1 MGEPWRGFGYTLFRL
16 DISMSL
22 KPTKLCAAFASS
34 ETARQCRNEGLN
46 DPVAT
51 IPPAFLDEIRT
62 RLGLSDVVGT
72 RVKLQRKGREWT
84 ACCPFHNEKTPSF
97 YVNNEK
103 GFYHCF
109 GCGQHGDHIG
119 FVMNHDGQSFLEA
132 VETLAAQAG
141 LDMPKADPD
150 AARKAERAKGLKEA
164 MVAAVKAYQDALF
177 QPEGEG
183 ARAYIERRGLSPET
197 VKHFGLGY
205 SPDARDWL
213 FKKLI
218 AQGFSAQVL
227 IDAALAKAPDDG
239 RAPFDMFRG
248 RLMFPIWDRQGN
260 PVAFGGRI
268 LGDGEPKYLNSPD
281 TPIFHKGQLLYGHH
295 LARKAAHDRGEIL
308 VVEGY
313 MDAIAL
319 GQAGVANAVA
329 PLGTALTEDH
339 LRLLWK
345 MVPSPTVCLDGD
357 AAGQR
362 AARRTAERALPLL
375 TAGKSVKFA
384 TLPQGQD
391 PDDLLKHGG
400 LRALQTVLNNSES
413 LAAALWRWERAAMS
427 RNDAEQRAALWSRIN
442 QALRAVEDSS
452 LNTALEAD
460 MIARFEASFG
470 HHPFR
475 KGGGRQWERAKSG
488 YGAPRSSGLKR
499 PGGGLNAPGNDRVSV
514 LDTRSLSRRPYEILF
529 HAFMNHPD
537 LLDLYG
543 ENLATLTMLDV
554 DLAQFRDALVQA
566 LFADVP
572 LDSATLQAHLSR
584 HGLDSMVE
592 RLTGPEIQLHAG
604 FAKPDAQKNEV
615 IEGLETLFA
624 GFTHRDMQHE
634 LQVSR
639 SALPAYAVTDE
650 ELKAL
655 SLRAKAYTDAKP
667 SS

>member
-1 MGEPWRGFGYTLFRL
+1 M
-16 DISMSL
+16 
-22 KPTKLCAAFASS
+22 
-34 ETARQCRNEGLN
+34 
-46 DPVAT
+46 AT

-62 RLGLSDVVGT
+62 RLDLSDVVGA

-109 GCGQHGDHIG
+109 GCGAHGDHIG
-119 FVMNHDGQSFLEA
+119 FVMNHDGQTFIEA
-132 VETLAAQAG
+132 VETLAGQAG

-164 MVAAVKAYQDALF
+164 MVAAVKAYQEALN
-177 QPEGEG
+177 QPDGAV
-183 ARAYIERRGLSPET
+183 ARAYIDKRGLTPET
-197 VKHFGLGY
+197 VERFALGY

-227 IDAALAKAPDDG
+227 IDAALAKAPEDG
-239 RAPFDMFRG
+239 RPPFDMFRG

-268 LGDGEPKYLNSPD
+268 LGEGEPKYLNSPD
-281 TPIFHKGQLLYGHH
+281 TAIFHKGQLLYGHH
-295 LARKAAHDRGEIL
+295 LARKSAHDRGEIL

-319 GQAGVANAVA
+319 GQAGVENAVA

-345 MVPSPTVCLDGD
+345 MVPSPIVCLDGD

-375 TAGKSVKFA
+375 RAGKSVKFA
-384 TLPQGQD
+384 TLPEGQD

-400 LRALQTVLNNSES
+400 LRALQTVLSQSET
-413 LAAALWRWERAAMS
+413 LPAAIWRWERQAML
-427 RNDAEQRAALWSRIN
+427 RNDAEQRAALWSRIS
-442 QALRAVEDSS
+442 AGLKSVEDSS

-460 MIARFEASFG
+460 MIGRFEASFG

-475 KGGGRQWERAKSG
+475 KQGSGRQWQRQNGAKASWNRP
-488 YGAPRSSGLKR
+488 ATGLSQ
-499 PGGGLNAPGNDRVSV
+499 PGNDRVSA
-514 LDTRSLSRRPYEILF
+514 LDTTGLARRQYEVLF
-529 HAFMNHPD
+529 AAFLNHPD

-566 LFADVP
+566 LFQEVT
-572 LDSATLQAHLSR
+572 LDSEHLHPHLSER
-584 HGLDSMVE
+584 GLDSMVK
-592 RLTGPEIQLHAG
+592 RLTGPDTQLHAG
-604 FAKPDAQKNEV
+604 FAKPDARKDEV

-624 GFTHRDMQHE
+624 GFTHRDMKHE
-634 LQVSR
+634 LQMSR
-639 SALPAYAVTDE
+639 VALPAYAVSEE

-655 SLRAKAYTDAKP
+655 HLRAKAYTDAKP

>member
-1 MGEPWRGFGYTLFRL
+1 MRWTG
-16 DISMSL
+16 L
-22 KPTKLCAAFASS
+22 KRKKERFD
-34 ETARQCRNEGLN
+34 N
-46 DPVAT
+46 VAT

-62 RLGLSDVVGT
+62 RLDLSDIVGK

-109 GCGQHGDHIG
+109 GCGEHGDHIG
-119 FVMNHDGQSFLEA
+119 FVMNHDGQTFIEA
-132 VETLAAQAG
+132 VETLANEAG

-164 MVAAVKAYQDALF
+164 LEAAVSAYQEALF
-177 QPEGEG
+177 SPEGET
-183 ARAYIERRGLSPET
+183 ARAYIEKRGLSAET
-197 VKHFGLGY
+197 VQRFGLGY

-213 FKKLI
+213 FKKLT
-218 AQGFSAQVL
+218 AQGFPAQVL
-227 IDAALAKAPDDG
+227 IDAALAKAPEDG
-239 RAPFDMFRG
+239 RAPYDMFRG

-268 LGDGEPKYLNSPD
+268 LGEGEPKYLNSPD
-281 TPIFHKGQLLYGHH
+281 TPVFHKGQLLYGHH
-295 LARKAAHDRGEIL
+295 LARKTAHDRGEIL

-319 GQAGVANAVA
+319 VQAGVPNAVA

-345 MVPSPTVCLDGD
+345 MVPAPTICLDGD

-375 TAGKSVKFA
+375 TAGKTVKFA
-384 TLPQGQD
+384 TLPEGQD

-400 LRALQTVLNNSES
+400 LRALQMVLTQSETLS
-413 LAAALWRWERAAMS
+413 AALWRWERHAMS
-427 RNDAEQRAALWSRIN
+427 GNSAEQRAALWSR
-442 QALRAVEDSS
+442 V
-452 LNTALEAD
+452 NTALKTIEDASLSAAAEAE
-460 MIARFEASFG
+460 MVQRFEASFG
-470 HHPFR
+470 HHPF
-475 KGGGRQWERAKSG
+475 KKSGGRQWDRAKS
-488 YGAPRSSGLKR
+488 YQ
-499 PGGGLNAPGNDRVSV
+499 GGGGRFERPFSKPGWSGNARVAA
-514 LDTRSLSRRPYEILF
+514 LDTRSLARRPYEVLF
-529 HAFMNHPD
+529 AAFLNHPD
-537 LLDLYG
+537 LLELYG
-543 ENLATLTMLDV
+543 ENLATLTMHDV

-566 LFADVP
+566 LFGDVT
-572 LDSATLQAHLSR
+572 LDSEHLRDHLSR
-584 HGLDSMVE
+584 RGLDSMVE
-592 RLTGPEIQLHAG
+592 RLTGSETQLHAG
-604 FAKPDAQKNEV
+604 FAKPDAQKEEV

-634 LQVSR
+634 LQVSKK
-639 SALPAYAVTDE
+639 ALPAYAVSEE
-650 ELKAL
+650 ELQSL
-655 SLRAKAYTDAKP
+655 HLRAKAYTDAKP

>member
-1 MGEPWRGFGYTLFRL
+1 M
-16 DISMSL
+16 
-22 KPTKLCAAFASS
+22 
-34 ETARQCRNEGLN
+34 
-46 DPVAT
+46 AT

-62 RLGLSDVVGT
+62 RLDLSDVVGL

-109 GCGQHGDHIG
+109 GCGAHGDHVG
-119 FVMNHDGQSFLEA
+119 FVMNHDGQTFIES
-132 VETLAAQAG
+132 VETLAVQAG

-164 MVAAVKAYQDALF
+164 MVAAVTAYQEAL
-177 QPEGEG
+177 QRPEAEI
-183 ARAYIERRGLSPET
+183 ARAYIDKRGLTPAT
-197 VKHFGLGY
+197 VDHFGLGY

-227 IDAALAKAPDDG
+227 IDAALVKAPDDG
-239 RAPFDMFRG
+239 RPPFDMFRG

-281 TPIFHKGQLLYGHH
+281 TAIFHKGQLLYGHH

-319 GQAGVANAVA
+319 GQAGVENAVA

-345 MVPSPTVCLDGD
+345 MVTSPIICLDGD

-375 TAGKSVKFA
+375 KAGKSVKFA

-400 LRALQTVLNNSES
+400 LRALQTVLSQSET
-413 LAAALWRWERAAMS
+413 LPAAIWRWERAEMP
-427 RNDAEQRAALWSRIN
+427 RNDAEQRAALWSRISM
-442 QALRAVEDSS
+442 ALKAVEDAS
-452 LNTALEAD
+452 LNAALEAD
-460 MIARFEASFG
+460 MVGRFEASFG
-470 HHPFR
+470 HHPFLKNR
-475 KGGGRQWERAKSG
+475 GGKQWQRNQSSKGGWNT
-488 YGAPRSSGLKR
+488 PSSGLSLR
-499 PGGGLNAPGNDRVSV
+499 GNDRVSA
-514 LDTRSLSRRPYEILF
+514 LDTQTLARRQYEVLF
-529 HAFMNHPD
+529 AAFLNHPD

-566 LFADVP
+566 LFKEVT
-572 LDSATLQAHLSR
+572 LDSEHLHAHLSEQ
-584 HGLDSMVE
+584 GLESMVE
-592 RLTGPEIQLHAG
+592 RLKGQDTQLHAG
-604 FAKPDAQKNEV
+604 FAKPKAPKDEV
-615 IEGLETLFA
+615 IEDLETLFA

-639 SALPAYAVTDE
+639 VALPAYDVSEE

-655 SLRAKAYTDAKP
+655 HLRATAYTDTKP

>member
-1 MGEPWRGFGYTLFRL
+1 
-16 DISMSL
+16 MSS
-22 KPTKLCAAFASS
+22 ARASS
-34 ETARQCRNEGLN
+34 CSAKG
-46 DPVAT
+46 VSG
-51 IPPAFLDEIRT
+51 
-62 RLGLSDVVGT
+62 RLAV
-72 RVKLQRKGREWT
+72 
-84 ACCPFHNEKTPSF
+84 PFHNEKTPSF

-119 FVMNHDGQSFLEA
+119 FVMNHDGQTFIEA

-141 LDMPKADPD
+141 VDMPKADPD

-164 MVAAVKAYQDALF
+164 MVAAVKAYQDALTL
-177 QPEGEG
+177 PEGET
-183 ARAYIERRGLSPET
+183 ARAYIDKRGLSPET
-197 VKHFGLGY
+197 VQHFGLGY
-205 SPDARDWL
+205 SPDSRDWL

-218 AQGFSAQVL
+218 AQGFSAQVI
-227 IDAALAKAPDDG
+227 IDAALAKAPEDG
-239 RAPFDMFRG
+239 RPPFDMFRG

-281 TPIFHKGQLLYGHH
+281 TPIFHKGLLLYGHH
-295 LARKAAHDRGEIL
+295 LARKSAHDRGEIL

-319 GQAGVANAVA
+319 AQAGVDNAVA

-345 MVPSPTVCLDGD
+345 MVPAPTVCLDGD

-375 TAGKSVKFA
+375 QAGKSVKFA
-384 TLPQGQD
+384 TLPDGQD

-400 LRALQTVLNNSES
+400 LRALQTVLSKSET
-413 LAAALWRWERAAMS
+413 LPAALWRWERMS
-427 RNDAEQRAALWSRIN
+427 MARNDAEQRAALWSRIN
-442 QALRAVEDSS
+442 SALKTVEDSS
-452 LNTALEAD
+452 LNAALEAD
-460 MIARFEASFG
+460 MVGRFEASFG

-475 KGGGRQWERAKSG
+475 KNTGRQWQRGAGGGAGGGKG
-488 YGAPRSSGLKR
+488 YRNPAATGLKR
-499 PGGGLNAPGNDRVSV
+499 PGNDRVSA
-514 LDTRSLSRRPYEILF
+514 LDTQALARRQYEVLF
-529 HAFMNHPD
+529 AVFLNHPD
-537 LLDLYG
+537 LLELYG

-566 LFADVP
+566 LFADVT
-572 LDSATLQAHLSR
+572 LDSEHLGAHLSER
-584 HGLDSMVE
+584 GLDSMVE
-592 RLTGPEIQLHAG
+592 RLTGFETQLHAG
-604 FAKPDAQKNEV
+604 FAKPEARKDEV

-624 GFTHRDMQHE
+624 GFMHRDMQHE

-639 SALPAYAVTDE
+639 VALPAYAVSDD

-655 SLRAKAYTDAKP
+655 HLRAKAYTDAKP